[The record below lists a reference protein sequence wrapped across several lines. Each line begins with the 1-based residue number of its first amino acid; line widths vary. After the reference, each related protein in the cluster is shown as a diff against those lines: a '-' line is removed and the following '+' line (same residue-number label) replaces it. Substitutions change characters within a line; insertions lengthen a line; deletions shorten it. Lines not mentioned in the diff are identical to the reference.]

1 MHPATK
7 ISADSGW
14 RDGGLSASF
23 ADGLSTSFFHLVF
36 YCLIVGSLRALLAV
50 GARVKVVIFHQPP
63 RGAFVMASNHVSH
76 FDPPFLSGWLPRK
89 IDWIAMSELF
99 GTGWSKTGFNWLD
112 VIPVDRGG
120 DDRHALREALRRLS
134 IGRVI
139 GVFPEG
145 GIRDG
150 EQSMLAGAAFRDGA
164 VMLAVH
170 AGCPI
175 VPVVILGSER
185 LYNAKN
191 WLPWR
196 RARVFIAVG
205 AAVLPPEQKSRSAA
219 REQMRADLAAAM
231 VRLKDDLVAR
241 CSLGEN
247 DLPHSPRERMAEA

>member
-1 MHPATK
+1 M
-7 ISADSGW
+7 
-14 RDGGLSASF
+14 R
-23 ADGLSTSFFHLVF
+23 TSFFHLVF
-36 YCLIVGSLRALLAV
+36 YCLIVGSLRVLLTV
-50 GARVKVVIFHQPP
+50 GARVKAVIFHKPP
-63 RGAFVMASNHVSH
+63 PGAFVMASNHISH
-76 FDPPFLSGWLPRK
+76 FDPPFLSGWFPRK

-99 GTGWSKTGFNWLD
+99 GTGWSKAGFNWLD

-134 IGRVI
+134 LGRVI

-150 EQSMLAGAAFRDGA
+150 ERSMLAGAPVRDGA

-205 AAVLPPEQKSRSAA
+205 APVHPPDQKSRSAA
-219 REQMRADLAAAM
+219 REQMRADLAAAI
-231 VRLKDDLVAR
+231 VRLKDDLVR
-241 CSLGEN
+241 ECGLGEN

>member
-1 MHPATK
+1 M
-7 ISADSGW
+7 
-14 RDGGLSASF
+14 
-23 ADGLSTSFFHLVF
+23 STSFFHLVF
-36 YCLIVGSLRALLAV
+36 YCLIVGSLRGLLTV
-50 GARVKVVIFHQPP
+50 GARVTVVTFHEPP
-63 RGAFVMASNHVSH
+63 RGAFVMASNHISH
-76 FDPPFLSGWLPRK
+76 FDPPFLSGWFPRK

-99 GTGWSKTGFNWLD
+99 ATGWSKAGFGWLD
-112 VIPVDRGG
+112 VIPVDRSG

-134 IGRVI
+134 AGRVV

-150 EQSMLAGAAFRDGA
+150 ERSMLAGAPVRDGA

-175 VPVVILGSER
+175 IPVVILGSER

-196 RARVFIAVG
+196 RAKVFIAVG
-205 AAVLPPEQKSRSAA
+205 EAIDPPALKSRSAA
-219 REQMRADLAAAM
+219 REQMRADLAAAII
-231 VRLKDDLVAR
+231 RLKDDLVR
-241 CSLGEN
+241 ECGLGEN

>member
-1 MHPATK
+1 M
-7 ISADSGW
+7 W
-14 RDGGLSASF
+14 RGARSSVNFAGDLSAPV
-23 ADGLSTSFFHLVF
+23 FHFVF
-36 YCLIVGSLRALLAV
+36 YCLIVGSLRALLTV
-50 GARVKVVIFHQPP
+50 GARVKVVTFSKPP
-63 RGAFVMASNHVSH
+63 KGAFVMASNHISH

-99 GTGWSKTGFNWLD
+99 STGWSKTGFHWLD

-134 IGRVI
+134 LGRVI

-150 EQSMLAGAAFRDGA
+150 ERSMLAAAPVRDGA

-196 RARVFIAVG
+196 RANVFIGIGEAI
-205 AAVLPPEQKSRSAA
+205 APPDLKSRGAA
-219 REQMRADLAAAM
+219 REQMRADLAAAIIQ
-231 VRLKDDLVAR
+231 LKDDLVTKCR
-241 CSLGEN
+241 LSEN
-247 DLPHSPRERMAEA
+247 DLPHSPQERMAEP

>member
-1 MHPATK
+1 M
-7 ISADSGW
+7 
-14 RDGGLSASF
+14 
-23 ADGLSTSFFHLVF
+23 STSFFHLVF
-36 YCLIVGSLRALLAV
+36 YCLIVGSLRGLLTV
-50 GARVKVVIFHQPP
+50 GARVTVVTFHEPP
-63 RGAFVMASNHVSH
+63 RGAFVMASNHISH
-76 FDPPFLSGWLPRK
+76 FDPPFLSGWFPRK

-99 GTGWSKTGFNWLD
+99 ATGWSKAGFGWLD

-150 EQSMLAGAAFRDGA
+150 ARSLLAGAPVRDGA

-196 RARVFIAVG
+196 RAKVFIAVG
-205 AAVLPPEQKSRSAA
+205 EAIDPPALKSRSAA
-219 REQMRADLAAAM
+219 REQMRADLTAAII
-231 VRLKDDLVAR
+231 RLKDDLVR
-241 CSLGEN
+241 ECGLGEN

>member
-1 MHPATK
+1 M
-7 ISADSGW
+7 
-14 RDGGLSASF
+14 
-23 ADGLSTSFFHLVF
+23 STSFFHLVF
-36 YCLIVGSLRALLAV
+36 YCLIVGSLRGLLTV
-50 GARVKVVIFHQPP
+50 GARVKAVIFHKPP
-63 RGAFVMASNHVSH
+63 RGAFVMASNHISH
-76 FDPPFLSGWLPRK
+76 FDPPFLSGWFPRK

-99 GTGWSKTGFNWLD
+99 ATGWSKAGFGWLD

-134 IGRVI
+134 AGRVV

-150 EQSMLAGAAFRDGA
+150 ARSLLAGAPVRDGA

-196 RARVFIAVG
+196 RAKVFIAVG
-205 AAVLPPEQKSRSAA
+205 EAIDPPALKSRSAA
-219 REQMRADLAAAM
+219 REQMRADLTAAII
-231 VRLKDDLVAR
+231 RLKDDLVR
-241 CSLGEN
+241 ECGLGEN

>member
-1 MHPATK
+1 M
-7 ISADSGW
+7 SV
-14 RDGGLSASF
+14 
-23 ADGLSTSFFHLVF
+23 SFFHFVF
-36 YCLIVGSLRALLAV
+36 YCLIVGSLRVLLTV
-50 GARVKVVIFHQPP
+50 GARVKVVVFHELP
-63 RGAFVMASNHVSH
+63 RGAFVMASNHISH

-99 GTGWSKTGFNWLD
+99 GTGWSKAGFRWLD

-150 EQSMLAGAAFRDGA
+150 AGSMLAGAPSRDGA

-170 AGCPI
+170 AGCPV

-191 WLPWR
+191 WIPWR
-196 RARVFIAVG
+196 RARVYVAVG
-205 AAVLPPEQKSRSAA
+205 APVHPPDKKSRSAA
-219 REQMRADLAAAM
+219 REQMRADLAAAF
-231 VRLKDDLVAR
+231 VRLKDDLVSR
-241 CSLGEN
+241 CGLGGN
-247 DLPHSPRERMAEA
+247 DLPHSPRERMAEG

>member
-1 MHPATK
+1 MRAC
-7 ISADSGW
+7 
-14 RDGGLSASF
+14 F
-23 ADGLSTSFFHLVF
+23 ARSLSTSFFHLVF
-36 YCLIVGSLRALLAV
+36 YCLIVGSLRALLTV
-50 GARVKVVIFHQPP
+50 GARVKAVVFHKPP
-63 RGAFVMASNHVSH
+63 RGAFVMASNHISH
-76 FDPPFLSGWLPRK
+76 FDPPFLSGWFPRK

-99 GTGWSKTGFNWLD
+99 ATGWSKVGFGWLD

-150 EQSMLAGAAFRDGA
+150 ARSLLAGAPVRDGA

-196 RARVFIAVG
+196 RAKVFIAVG
-205 AAVLPPEQKSRSAA
+205 EAIDPPAVKSRSAA
-219 REQMRADLAAAM
+219 REQMRADLAAAII
-231 VRLKDDLVAR
+231 RLKDDLVR
-241 CSLGEN
+241 ECGLGEN

>member
-1 MHPATK
+1 MDVLRNA
-7 ISADSGW
+7 
-14 RDGGLSASF
+14 
-23 ADGLSTSFFHLVF
+23 FHTVF
-36 YCLIVGSLRALLAV
+36 YHTVVTGLRWLLTC
-50 GARVKVVIFHQPP
+50 GARVTRVIFHQPP
-63 RGAFVMASNHVSH
+63 CGAFVMASNHISH

-99 GTGWSKTGFNWLD
+99 GAAWSKAAFHWLD

-120 DDRHALREALRRLS
+120 DDRHALREALKRLS
-134 IGRVI
+134 AGRVI

-150 EQSMLAGAAFRDGA
+150 ERSMLAGAPVRDGA

-191 WLPWR
+191 WIPWR

-205 AAVLPPEQKSRSAA
+205 APVYPPDLKSRGAA
-219 REQMRADLAAAM
+219 REKMREDLAAAM
-231 VRLKDDLVAR
+231 LRLKNDLVTR
-241 CSLGEN
+241 CGLGEN
-247 DLPHSPRERMAEA
+247 DLPHSPQQRMDEP

>member
-1 MHPATK
+1 MKNLARR
-7 ISADSGW
+7 I
-14 RDGGLSASF
+14 
-23 ADGLSTSFFHLVF
+23 FHRIF
-36 YCLIVGSLRALLAV
+36 YHGVVTCLRWILTV
-50 GARVKVVIFHQPP
+50 GARVTRVEFAPLP
-63 RGAFVMASNHVSH
+63 SGAFVMASNHISH

-99 GTGWSKTGFNWLD
+99 SASWSRTGFGWLD

-120 DDRHALREALRRLS
+120 DDRHALRQALKRLS

-150 EQSMLAGAAFRDGA
+150 ERSMLAGAPVRDGA

-170 AGCPI
+170 AACPI

-185 LYNAKN
+185 LYNKRN

-196 RARVFIAVG
+196 RARVYIASG
-205 AAVLPPEQKSRSAA
+205 APIFPPDEKSRGAA
-219 REQMRADLAAAM
+219 REQMRAELSGAIL
-231 VRLKDDLVAR
+231 RLKDDLMAR
-241 CSLGEN
+241 CRLGEQE
-247 DLPHSPRERMAEA
+247 LPHSPQERMSEP

>member
-1 MHPATK
+1 MRACFAR
-7 ISADSGW
+7 S
-14 RDGGLSASF
+14 LSA
-23 ADGLSTSFFHLVF
+23 FFHLAF
-36 YCLIVGSLRALLAV
+36 YCLIVGSLRCLLTV
-50 GARVKVVIFHQPP
+50 GARVKAVIFHKPP
-63 RGAFVMASNHVSH
+63 RGAFVMASNHISH
-76 FDPPFLSGWLPRK
+76 FDPPFLSGWFPRK

-99 GTGWSKTGFNWLD
+99 ATGWSKAGFGWLD
-112 VIPVDRGG
+112 VIPVDRSG

-134 IGRVI
+134 AGRVV

-150 EQSMLAGAAFRDGA
+150 ERSMLAGAPVRDGA

-175 VPVVILGSER
+175 IPVVILGSER

-196 RARVFIAVG
+196 RAKVFIAVG
-205 AAVLPPEQKSRSAA
+205 EAIDPPAVKSRSAA
-219 REQMRADLAAAM
+219 REQMRADLTAAII
-231 VRLKDDLVAR
+231 RLKDDLVR
-241 CSLGEN
+241 ECGLGEN

>member
-1 MHPATK
+1 M
-7 ISADSGW
+7 
-14 RDGGLSASF
+14 
-23 ADGLSTSFFHLVF
+23 STSFFHLVF
-36 YCLIVGSLRALLAV
+36 YCLIVGSLRGLLTV
-50 GARVKVVIFHQPP
+50 GARVKAVIFHKPP
-63 RGAFVMASNHVSH
+63 RGAFVMASNHISH
-76 FDPPFLSGWLPRK
+76 FDPPFLSGWFPRK

-99 GTGWSKTGFNWLD
+99 ATGWSKAGFGWLD

-150 EQSMLAGAAFRDGA
+150 ARSLLAGAPVRDGA

-196 RARVFIAVG
+196 RAKVFIAVG
-205 AAVLPPEQKSRSAA
+205 EAIDPPALKSRSAA
-219 REQMRADLAAAM
+219 REQMRADLTAAII
-231 VRLKDDLVAR
+231 RLKDDLVR
-241 CSLGEN
+241 ECGLGEN

>member
-1 MHPATK
+1 MEVLRNIWHRIFYHAVVT
-7 ISADSGW
+7 
-14 RDGGLSASF
+14 GLR
-23 ADGLSTSFFHLVF
+23 GILTL
-36 YCLIVGSLRALLAV
+36 
-50 GARVKVVIFHQPP
+50 GARVTKVVFHEPP
-63 RGAFVMASNHVSH
+63 RGAFVMASNHISH
-76 FDPPFLSGWLPRK
+76 FDPPFLSGWFPRK

-99 GTGWSKTGFNWLD
+99 GAGWSKTGFRWLD

-134 IGRVI
+134 MGRVI

-150 EQSMLAGAAFRDGA
+150 GRSMLAGAPVRDGA

-170 AGCPI
+170 ACCPV

-185 LYNAKN
+185 LYNRKN

-196 RARVFIAVG
+196 RARVYIAVG
-205 AAVLPPEQKSRSAA
+205 APVYPLDQKSRGAA
-219 REQMRADLAAAM
+219 RERMRTELAAAM
-231 VRLKDDLVAR
+231 VRLKDDLVAC

-247 DLPHSPRERMAEA
+247 DLPHSPQQRMAEK

>member
-1 MHPATK
+1 M
-7 ISADSGW
+7 SA
-14 RDGGLSASF
+14 
-23 ADGLSTSFFHLVF
+23 SFFHLVF
-36 YCLIVGSLRALLAV
+36 YCLIVGSLRGLLTV
-50 GARVKVVIFHQPP
+50 GARVKVVIFHKPP
-63 RGAFVMASNHVSH
+63 RGAFVMASNHISH

-99 GTGWSKTGFNWLD
+99 GTGWSRAGFNWLD

-120 DDRHALREALRRLS
+120 DDRHALREALRRLAG
-134 IGRVI
+134 GRGI

-150 EQSMLAGAAFRDGA
+150 ERSMLSGAPFRDGA
-164 VMLAVH
+164 IMLAVH

-205 AAVLPPEQKSRSAA
+205 APIEPPDQKSRSAA
-219 REQMRADLAAAM
+219 REQMRADLAAAI
-231 VRLKDDLVAR
+231 VHLKDDLVAR
-241 CSLGEN
+241 CGLGEN

>member
-1 MHPATK
+1 M
-7 ISADSGW
+7 
-14 RDGGLSASF
+14 
-23 ADGLSTSFFHLVF
+23 STSFFHLVF
-36 YCLIVGSLRALLAV
+36 YCLIVGSLRGLLTV
-50 GARVKVVIFHQPP
+50 GARVTVVTFHEPP
-63 RGAFVMASNHVSH
+63 RGAFVMASNHISH
-76 FDPPFLSGWLPRK
+76 FDPPFLSGWFPRK

-99 GTGWSKTGFNWLD
+99 ATGWSKAGFGWLD

-150 EQSMLAGAAFRDGA
+150 ARSLLAGAPVRDGA

-196 RARVFIAVG
+196 RAKVFIAVG
-205 AAVLPPEQKSRSAA
+205 EAIDPPAVKSRSAA
-219 REQMRADLAAAM
+219 REQMRADLTAAII
-231 VRLKDDLVAR
+231 RLKDDLVR
-241 CSLGEN
+241 ECGLGEN